1 MGKMNNKR
9 TFLDT
14 LSLAAQVVT
23 NLSIVLGIFVAGI
36 TLLPDRYDRRVTTT
50 LNLYQT
56 YNEKIRNSYLDL
68 VDKWQNYVHGVS
80 DFRHM
85 NQTGQEKVVLSFFA
99 DDVIRAKLENSLD
112 FFDTLAICVN
122 NRSCDTNTALDVL
135 GKQVKNLYEISAYFT
150 IEERSKDNDPTV
162 GKGLEDLYKTNRKSL
177 FATVF

>member
-36 TLLPDRYDRRVTTT
+36 TLLSDRYDRRVTTT

-99 DDVIRAKLENSLD
+99 DA
-112 FFDTLAICVN
+112 
-122 NRSCDTNTALDVL
+122 
-135 GKQVKNLYEISAYFT
+135 
-150 IEERSKDNDPTV
+150 
-162 GKGLEDLYKTNRKSL
+162 
-177 FATVF
+177 